1 MSEEILGKD
10 NKPKTQHELHIIWN
24 DKGIQVSGCILAEV
38 LALGLLEKAKDI
50 VRAANRPKLVKSG
63 NTSGAFGKK
72 RF

>member
-24 DKGIQVSGCILAEV
+24 DKGIQVSGCIFAEV
-38 LALGLLEKAKDI
+38 LALGLCEKAKEAIRD
-50 VRAANRPKLVKSG
+50 ANKAKLVKSG
-63 NTSGAFGKK
+63 STSGAFGKK